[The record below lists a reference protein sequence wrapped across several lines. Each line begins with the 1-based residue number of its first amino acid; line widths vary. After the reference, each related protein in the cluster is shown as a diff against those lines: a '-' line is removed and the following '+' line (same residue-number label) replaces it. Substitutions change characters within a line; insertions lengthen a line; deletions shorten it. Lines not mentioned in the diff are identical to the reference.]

1 MQYIP
6 IGNPIWS
13 CQLQLLR
20 GLRGMFATAIIYASI
35 AYGAFLLYRRA
46 DMSIPLAAASA
57 NAMRIGVFIQLGLM
71 TVAGSG
77 AIHKALMRDHT
88 TRMIDTLRIS
98 PLSAW
103 QVAIGCIFG
112 PALQMIG
119 LWGVGVI
126 LGLVFATLGQAGGAA
141 DWLLGN
147 LYLLPIAA
155 SLWGM
160 QVLFC
165 VGHTRPFNLVALIAI
180 LAMVLAVSRTHIY
193 AIGPFFL
200 VGGYT
205 SMAAC
210 SRMLGRELPFEGV
223 SLAVSAAM
231 TFFWIAAAAS
241 RFRQPHRPLL
251 QPLAAVLF
259 VAIWCTAG
267 VLGIAYRNHLPVTGG
282 MPSMM
287 PAAPIVFL
295 ILTLIV
301 AQVPAVM
308 AMQQR
313 RRNLDGAT
321 IYRRRDAWPPIVTVI
336 LAIGVVVPAAMWL
349 VRVCGAACY
358 DIKPAAG
365 PYCAIALALA
375 AITSFGVVKA
385 MYCVWNKLILS
396 SFLAIVLWAGPPIA
410 DHLYLQVTQ
419 HRHTVVENG
428 YTLLFTISPVGTFL
442 ASWTGIQP
450 PIAAGLVIQG
460 LMAASALVIAR
471 GVEQRLIAAR
481 IRLKCR
487 EADEDAAR
495 QTHGPTSNEQ
505 APRRAG

>member
-20 GLRGMFATAIIYASI
+20 GLRGMFSTAIIYASI

-46 DMSIPLAAASA
+46 DISIPLAAASA
-57 NAMRIGVFIQLGLM
+57 NAMRVGVFIQLGLM

-98 PLSAW
+98 PMSAW

-119 LWGVGVI
+119 LWGVGVL
-126 LGLVFATLGQAGGAA
+126 LGLVFATLGQAGAAA

-165 VGHTRPFNLVALIAI
+165 VGHTRPFNLIALIAI

-267 VLGIAYRNHLPVTGG
+267 VLGIAYRNHSPVTGG
-282 MPSMM
+282 MPPLM

-301 AQVPAVM
+301 AQIPAVM

-313 RRNLDGAT
+313 RRNIDGAT
-321 IYRRRDAWPPIVTVI
+321 IYRRRDAWPPFVTVMLTMIIVTAS
-336 LAIGVVVPAAMWL
+336 AIWL
-349 VRVCGAACY
+349 VRVCGAAA
-358 DIKPAAG
+358 DHINPSAG
-365 PYCAIALALA
+365 AYCAVALALA
-375 AITSFGVVKA
+375 MLTAFGVVKA
-385 MYCVWNKLILS
+385 MYCVFNKLIFA
-396 SFLAIVLWAGPPIA
+396 SFLAVILWAFPPIVDLLIRKA
-410 DHLYLQVTQ
+410 
-419 HRHTVVENG
+419 TVNEYAAFQEG
-428 YTLLFTISPVGTFL
+428 YSILFAISPVGTFL

-450 PIAAGLVIQG
+450 PIAAGLVVQG
-460 LMAASALVIAR
+460 VIAVVALVIAR
-471 GVEQRLIAAR
+471 GVEHRLIAAR
-481 IRLKCR
+481 IRLKCK

-495 QTHGPTSNEQ
+495 QTPSP
-505 APRRAG
+505 APASPH